1 MATWANEMKKAA
13 LDAALALLNGG
24 QFRLL
29 NISSTE
35 LANLTL
41 STPAFSTAAAAASPY
56 SAAANAIAS
65 DSTITP
71 GDIALFELRNSSSQT
86 RISGTVGVGTGD
98 IQVASVTIPG
108 TATSVSCSGLTISL
122 QIS

>member
-29 NISSTE
+29 TAASGE
-35 LANLTL
+35 LANLTFG
-41 STPAFSTAAAAASPY
+41 SPAFAGATTASP
-56 SAAANAIAS
+56 SVATSNAIAS
-65 DSTITP
+65 DTSVTA
-71 GDIALFELRNSSSQT
+71 GDIALFELRTSAPAT
-86 RISGTVGVGTGD
+86 RISGSVGVGTGD
-98 IQVASVTIPG
+98 IQVSSVTIPP
-108 TATSVSCSGLTISL
+108 TATSVSCSSLQISL